1 MSRPPCGAFAASRAD
16 LRERFGAVRR
26 DPAAHD
32 SVAGPIRIG
41 VRGPAARS
49 RRDERF
55 AAFFDLR
62 RSVFA
67 QIMSGARGC
76 LSRKRS
82 VYQIRAT
89 ILSLVRRRVS
99 VSG

>member
-1 MSRPPCGAFAASRAD
+1 MPRSGARLIHLAPIFASA
-16 LRERFGAVRR
+16 FGSVRR

-32 SVAGPIRIG
+32 SLAGPIRIG
-41 VRGPAARS
+41 VRGPAALS

-62 RSVFA
+62 CSVFG

-76 LSRKRS
+76 LSTKRS
-82 VYQIRAT
+82 VYQIRPT
-89 ILSLVRRRVS
+89 ILSAVRRSAS

>member
-1 MSRPPCGAFAASRAD
+1 MHLALILAAFR
-16 LRERFGAVRR
+16 AVRR

-32 SVAGPIRIG
+32 SLAGPARVG
-41 VRGPAARS
+41 VRGPTALS

-67 QIMSGARGC
+67 QIMAGARRC
-76 LSRKRS
+76 LSTKRS
-82 VYQIRAT
+82 VYQIRVT
-89 ILSLVRRRVS
+89 ILCLVCRAVI
-99 VSG
+99 VNG

>member
-1 MSRPPCGAFAASRAD
+1 MSRSGARLMRLAPIFASAFDS
-16 LRERFGAVRR
+16 VRR

-32 SVAGPIRIG
+32 PLAGPIRIG
-41 VRGPAARS
+41 VRGPAALA

-55 AAFFDLR
+55 AAFSDLR

-82 VYQIRAT
+82 VCQIRTT
-89 ILSLVRRRVS
+89 ISSVVRRSAS